1 MGVHETATELTV
13 NPITIDFEQAKATLH
28 VLYQLVER
36 LETDYYLALRN
47 HQQQHLPDI
56 PEPPADNPPFN
67 DPMPF

>member
-1 MGVHETATELTV
+1 MNIRPDVTRH
-13 NPITIDFEQAKATLH
+13 PITLDFDQAKATLH

-47 HQQQHLPDI
+47 HQQQPLPGI
-56 PEPPADNPPFN
+56 PQPPPDEVPFN